1 MKTDLITREAIVGKV
16 VEFTTRELE
25 QMAEICTKVVNVIE
39 NHRTP
44 NQKKE
49 YLTDDDLYRLEA
61 IFMCILESESD
72 INETDFDRYQVT
84 MKENRIKEA
93 KKGADNDID
102 R

>member
-1 MKTDLITREAIVGKV
+1 MKTELITRDAIVGKH

-25 QMAEICTKVVNVIE
+25 QMAEMCTKVVKVIE

-49 YLTDDDLYRLEA
+49 YLTDDDLSRIEA

-72 INETDFDRYQVT
+72 INETDFDRYQRV
-84 MKENRIKEA
+84 MKESRA
-93 KKGADNDID
+93 DKKGADFDID
-102 R
+102 K

>member
-1 MKTDLITREAIVGKV
+1 MKTELITREAIVGKH

-25 QMAEICTKVVNVIE
+25 QMAEMCTKVVKVIE

-49 YLTDDDLYRLEA
+49 YLTDDDLSRIEA

-72 INETDFDRYQVT
+72 INETDFDRYQRV
-84 MKENRIKEA
+84 MKENRANE
-93 KKGADNDID
+93 KGADFDID
-102 R
+102 K

>member
-1 MKTDLITREAIVGKV
+1 METKVIVREAIVGKH
-16 VEFTTRELE
+16 VEFTTHELE
-25 QMAEICTKVVNVIE
+25 QMAQICTKVVNVIE

-44 NQKKE
+44 SQKKE
-49 YLTDDDLYRLEA
+49 YLTDDDLTRIEA

-72 INETDFDRYQVT
+72 IDETDFDKYQRI
-84 MKENRIKEA
+84 MKQNRANEA